1 MKYLSMALI
10 RNVMRM
16 KRLIPVVILLTW
28 IGGIHAQGQRFMVK
42 ITDAQNQTALVEN
55 ATSSSSSSCNTSDFP
70 VMQGGSRTDINF
82 RDLNRIIVHP
92 DRSTKNDEVY
102 VAVELVNRD
111 GASSMT
117 EMIRSIRFMGDTGDG
132 RYRKK
137 IEDIRSVEVL
147 F

>member
-1 MKYLSMALI
+1 MKLKKLI
-10 RNVMRM
+10 LVMTM
-16 KRLIPVVILLTW
+16 LTW
-28 IGGIHAQGQRFMVK
+28 IAGIYAQRQQFMVK
-42 ITDAQNQTALVEN
+42 ITDNQDQTALVEN

-70 VMQGGSRTDINF
+70 VIQGGSRTDINF

-102 VAVELVNRD
+102 VAVELIDRD
-111 GASSMT
+111 GKSTMT
-117 EMIRSIRFMGDTGDG
+117 EVVRSIRFMGDTENG

-137 IEDIRSVEVL
+137 IEDIRTVDVL